1 MSVRHHR
8 VHALT
13 SVARRYIIEEAIS
26 KGLLR
31 DPSFLRRESNIFH
44 DIAVRTVRTPKSYLT
59 QGVQDMLYQ
68 PYHR

>member
-1 MSVRHHR
+1 MSVKHR

-13 SVARRYIIEEAIS
+13 SVARRYIIEETIS

-44 DIAVRTVRTPKSYLT
+44 DIAVRTVRTPKSYSA
-59 QGVQDMLYQ
+59 QGAQDILLAL
-68 PYHR
+68 P

>member
-1 MSVRHHR
+1 MSVKHR

-13 SVARRYIIEEAIS
+13 SVARRYMIKETMS

-31 DPSFLRRESNIFH
+31 DPSFLRRESIIFH
-44 DIAVRTVRTPKSYLT
+44 DIAVRTVRTPKSYST
-59 QGVQDMLYQ
+59 QGAQDMLYW